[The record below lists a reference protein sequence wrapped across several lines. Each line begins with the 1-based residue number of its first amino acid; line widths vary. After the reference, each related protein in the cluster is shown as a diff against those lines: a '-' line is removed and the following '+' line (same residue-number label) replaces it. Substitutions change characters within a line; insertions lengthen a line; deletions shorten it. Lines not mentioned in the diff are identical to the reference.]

1 VTAPPLP
8 ISPKKTPRQA
18 RSRAT
23 VEVILEATARILEQG
38 GLGALTTNAV
48 ADSAGVSIGSLYQYF
63 PAKEALVSE
72 LIRRMREKLCEDL
85 EAAQA
90 RCAGAPLTEK
100 IEAMV
105 RASAEHHVAAPRLV
119 EVLEFAEMEL
129 PATDEILALKARAVG
144 AVLSEL
150 ERAQIA
156 NPSVAAFEVSA
167 MCKGVISAHAQE
179 GCVDFEPVIQRLTR
193 AVCGYLEVPISP
205 SNA

>member
-1 VTAPPLP
+1 MTSAPLP
-8 ISPKKTPRQA
+8 ILPKKIPRQA
-18 RSRAT
+18 RSKAT
-23 VEVILEATARILEQG
+23 VEVILEATARILVHG

-63 PAKEALVSE
+63 PSKEALVMA

-90 RCAGAPLTEK
+90 QATGKPLPEI

-119 EVLEFAEMEL
+119 EVLEFAELEL
-129 PATDEILALKARAVG
+129 PVTDEILALKARASR
-144 AVLSEL
+144 AVLAEL
-150 ERAQIA
+150 KRAQVVTPNI
-156 NPSVAAFEVSA
+156 AAFEVSA

-179 GCVDFEPVIQRLTR
+179 GCVDFEPVIQRLTL
-193 AVCGYLEVPISP
+193 AVCGYLGVSLAP
-205 SNA
+205 SNS